1 MSLLFLEGAGGI
13 SGDMTVAA
21 LLGLGGSRA
30 KLDAALKSLSLEGFS
45 YAVRE
50 RDSYGIAGVDFDV
63 RLDADEGHA
72 ASSDA
77 AHHHH
82 ELPHD
87 HHHHDH
93 SGHHGHDHTHLD
105 RHAPHEHR
113 NLSDVFSVIDRGEL
127 GVRAREL
134 AKRTFTLVAEAE
146 AEAHGKPLDQVHFHE
161 VGAIDSIVDIVA
173 AAVLIEDLGIEECV
187 VTGLT
192 EGRGTVLCQHGELP
206 VPVPA
211 VLNVARRYGIPLRTS
226 SDMGEKVTPTG
237 IALAAALRTRT
248 ELPPVYSVE
257 RVGIGLGKRD
267 FGHANFLRAMLL
279 REEAPAPADQI
290 FVVECNVDD
299 STGEELGFAMDALFK
314 AGAKDVHYIPC
325 LMKKNRPG
333 QIIKVIVAERDRK
346 AVEETLFRCTS
357 TIGIRRYPVER
368 TCLSRSTVE
377 VALPQGTVCVKRCE
391 GNGILRFYPEFESVR
406 ALALA
411 SGEDIRSISA
421 QAVAA
426 LSGAE

>member
-211 VLNVARRYGIPLRTS
+211 VLNVP
-226 SDMGEKVTPTG
+226 
-237 IALAAALRTRT
+237 
-248 ELPPVYSVE
+248 
-257 RVGIGLGKRD
+257 
-267 FGHANFLRAMLL
+267 
-279 REEAPAPADQI
+279 
-290 FVVECNVDD
+290 
-299 STGEELGFAMDALFK
+299 
-314 AGAKDVHYIPC
+314 
-325 LMKKNRPG
+325 RP
-333 QIIKVIVAERDRK
+333 
-346 AVEETLFRCTS
+346 
-357 TIGIRRYPVER
+357 
-368 TCLSRSTVE
+368 
-377 VALPQGTVCVKRCE
+377 
-391 GNGILRFYPEFESVR
+391 
-406 ALALA
+406 
-411 SGEDIRSISA
+411 
-421 QAVAA
+421 
-426 LSGAE
+426 